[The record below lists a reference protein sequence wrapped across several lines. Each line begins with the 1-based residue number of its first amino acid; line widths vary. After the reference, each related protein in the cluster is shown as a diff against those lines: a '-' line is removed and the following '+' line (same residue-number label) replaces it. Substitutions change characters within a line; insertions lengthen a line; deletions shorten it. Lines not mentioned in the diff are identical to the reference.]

1 MFLELRRRINDV
13 GRPKNKNTKK
23 RSVRA
28 TCDNITS
35 FTRATILKGN
45 IRNKELENEKKRNIK
60 HILIGFGH
68 IFRPYYKYYLNIFAY
83 IREKT

>member
-13 GRPKNKNTKK
+13 GRPKNKKHKKKIGTSYLQQYDKFHEGHYFKGKHTKK
-23 RSVRA
+23 GTGER
-28 TCDNITS
+28 
-35 FTRATILKGN
+35 
-45 IRNKELENEKKRNIK
+45 EKRNIK